1 MLLTV
6 KLYFL
11 FWVFLVNFGPH
22 LHRYLGCVG
31 LLASS
36 AYLLVAVVE
45 LHYLCFCQPCFIK
58 LVPETL
64 KQTASVSFHLLH
76 SVDRLFVSRL
86 KNTTKTNVWDKR
98 VNANPHNNQHQNE
111 LKHTWRVQF
120 KNSTLQIIDTPP
132 PPPLPSFKVTSRQL
146 KVHGNTIQNWFP
158 EYRWIGWLT
167 REKEI
172 KLKE

>member
-11 FWVFLVNFGPH
+11 FWVFLANFGPH
-22 LHRYLGCVG
+22 LHRYLRCVG
-31 LLASS
+31 LLARS

-58 LVPETL
+58 PVPETL

-98 VNANPHNNQHQNE
+98 VNANPHYNQHQNE

-120 KNSTLQIIDTPP
+120 KNSTLQIIDNP

-158 EYRWIGWLT
+158 EYRWIG
-167 REKEI
+167 
-172 KLKE
+172 

>member
-11 FWVFLVNFGPH
+11 FWVFLANFGPH
-22 LHRYLGCVG
+22 LHGYLGCVG
-31 LLASS
+31 LLARS

-58 LVPETL
+58 
-64 KQTASVSFHLLH
+64 QTNWSKLLQCLFISCILSKGCL
-76 SVDRLFVSRL
+76 SVDWRIPPRQMFETRESMQIHTTTSIKMSWNILEEFNL
-86 KNTTKTNVWDKR
+86 KI
-98 VNANPHNNQHQNE
+98 PHSKS
-111 LKHTWRVQF
+111 LAT
-120 KNSTLQIIDTPP
+120 

-158 EYRWIGWLT
+158 EYRWIG
-167 REKEI
+167 
-172 KLKE
+172 

>member
-1 MLLTV
+1 MYKQHSFTV

-11 FWVFLVNFGPH
+11 FWVFLANFGPH

-31 LLASS
+31 LLARSV
-36 AYLLVAVVE
+36 YLLVAVVE

-58 LVPETL
+58 PVPETP

-98 VNANPHNNQHQNE
+98 VNANPRYNQHQNE

-120 KNSTLQIIDTPP
+120 MCRITLLSLPNSKSLTPP
-132 PPPLPSFKVTSRQL
+132 PFPSFKVTSRQL

-158 EYRWIGWLT
+158 EYRWIG
-167 REKEI
+167 
-172 KLKE
+172 